1 MLMLETADLSIF
13 ATWSGAAGCLS
24 FAGSQ
29 IQRPPFDSIKPC
41 ACSSR
46 KRQSMTDLTLS
57 ISAALRD
64 AQLQRLEAALASKAA
79 AKTNTVKDKG
89 KPARD

>member
-1 MLMLETADLSIF
+1 
-13 ATWSGAAGCLS
+13 
-24 FAGSQ
+24 
-29 IQRPPFDSIKPC
+29 
-41 ACSSR
+41 
-46 KRQSMTDLTLS
+46 MTDLTRI

-79 AKTNTVKDKG
+79 AKTNFIKDED

>member
-1 MLMLETADLSIF
+1 
-13 ATWSGAAGCLS
+13 
-24 FAGSQ
+24 
-29 IQRPPFDSIKPC
+29 
-41 ACSSR
+41 
-46 KRQSMTDLTLS
+46 MTDLTLG

-79 AKTNTVKDKG
+79 AKTNTIKDEG

>member
-1 MLMLETADLSIF
+1 
-13 ATWSGAAGCLS
+13 
-24 FAGSQ
+24 
-29 IQRPPFDSIKPC
+29 
-41 ACSSR
+41 
-46 KRQSMTDLTLS
+46 MTDLTLS

-79 AKTNTVKDKG
+79 AKNNIVKDKG